1 MSSPQYPY
9 LDSQNGRD
17 EPVPM
22 NQFTV
27 RPDPASAPAQP
38 RGRLAWAL
46 TGRALYLLL
55 AGCLFLIPA
64 FFHARY
70 AWAMLA
76 WDVCVLMITAVDG
89 VRLPAPRRI
98 DTQREWLSAPSLG
111 RDVEVEL
118 TITQHGRSLIHCTL
132 LDDLPSPFLEEP
144 ISWTLDAYP
153 EDRAATRYRFTP
165 AQRGDHLTGKLY
177 LRYRSTIGLAERWA
191 MADLTQTVRI
201 YPTLRTP
208 EENRLYLARHHRIE
222 LQMRLRRQRGMGR
235 DFESL
240 RDYLEGDEI
249 RDICWTASARRG
261 TLVTRLYEMEKSQA
275 VWLVLDAGRLQGA
288 RVGTY
293 TKLDQATAAALALAQ
308 IALTSGDRVG
318 LLAYGRD
325 TQQLVLPGRGGAHL
339 RLLLDA
345 LAQVRAEPLEAD
357 HLRAT
362 ATLMHRQSR
371 RSLIL
376 WMTDFAET
384 AMQPEVLDAAAQL
397 VRRHLLLF
405 IAISQQDVQRQAAVT
420 PETVDAMFETAAA
433 QELLDRRER
442 LLRRLQE
449 RGAMTLETQPELL
462 AGSVLN
468 RYLEVKEQG
477 IL

>member
-1 MSSPQYPY
+1 
-9 LDSQNGRD
+9 
-17 EPVPM
+17 M
-22 NQFTV
+22 NHFTV
-27 RPDPASAPAQP
+27 RPEAARAPVEP
-38 RGRLAWAL
+38 RRRLAWGL
-46 TGRALYLLL
+46 TPRALYLML
-55 AGCLFLIPA
+55 AGCLFLVPA
-64 FFHARY
+64 FFRARY
-70 AWAMLA
+70 AFGMVA
-76 WDVCVLMITAVDG
+76 WDLCVLIAAVVDG
-89 VRLPAPRRI
+89 TRLPAPRAI
-98 DTQREWLSAPSLG
+98 DVEREWLGAPSLG
-111 RDVEVEL
+111 REVEVEL
-118 TITQHGRSLIHCTL
+118 AVTQHGRGLLHCTL
-132 LDDLPSPFLEEP
+132 LDDLPAPFLEEP
-144 ISWTLDAYP
+144 VSYNVDAYP
-153 EDRAATRYRFTP
+153 EARAAVRYGFTP
-165 AQRGDHLTGKLY
+165 AQRGDHTTGKLY
-177 LRYRSTIGLAERWA
+177 LRYRSNLGLVERWA

-222 LQMRLRRQRGMGR
+222 LQMRMRRQRGIGR

-261 TLVTRLYEMEKSQA
+261 ALVTRIYEMEKSQA

-288 RVGTY
+288 RVGRY
-293 TKLDQATAAALALAQ
+293 TKLDQAAAAALALAQ

-325 TQQLVLPGRGGAHL
+325 TQQLVLPGRGAAHL
-339 RLLLDA
+339 RVLLDA
-345 LAQVRAEPLEAD
+345 FAQVRPEPLEAD
-357 HLRAT
+357 HLRAA

-405 IAISQQDVQRQAAVT
+405 IAISQRDLERQAAT
-420 PETVDAMFETAAA
+420 APETVDAMFETAAA
-433 QELLDRRER
+433 QELLERRER
-442 LLRRLQE
+442 LLRRLEE
-449 RGAMTLETQPELL
+449 RGAMTLETQPESL
-462 AGSVLN
+462 AASVLN

>member
-1 MSSPQYPY
+1 
-9 LDSQNGRD
+9 
-17 EPVPM
+17 M

-27 RPDPASAPAQP
+27 RPDAARAAAEP
-38 RGRLAWAL
+38 RRRLAWAL
-46 TGRALYLLL
+46 TPRALYLMLG
-55 AGCLFLIPA
+55 GCLFLVPA

-70 AWAMLA
+70 VFAMLA
-76 WDVCVLMITAVDG
+76 WDLCVLIAAVADG
-89 VRLPAPRRI
+89 ARLPAPSAI
-98 DTQREWLSAPSLG
+98 DVEREWLSAPSLG
-111 RDVEVEL
+111 REVEVQ
-118 TITQHGRSLIHCTL
+118 IAVTQHSRDLLHCTL
-132 LDDLPSPFLEEP
+132 LDDLPAPFLDEP
-144 ISWTLDAYP
+144 VSYNVDAYP
-153 EDRAATRYRFTP
+153 EARAATRYRFIP
-165 AQRGDHLTGKLY
+165 AHRGDHTTGRLH
-177 LRYRSTIGLAERWA
+177 LRYRSYIGLAERWA
-191 MADLTQTVRI
+191 MADLAQTVRI

-222 LQMRLRRQRGMGR
+222 LQMRMRRQRGMGR

-261 TLVTRLYEMEKSQA
+261 ALVTRVYEMEKSQA

-288 RVGTY
+288 RVGRY

-308 IALTSGDRVG
+308 IALISGDRVG
-318 LLAYGRD
+318 LLAYGRE
-325 TQQLVLPGRGGAHL
+325 TQQLVLPGRGAAHL
-339 RLLLDA
+339 RVLLDG
-345 LAQVRAEPLEAD
+345 LAQVRPEPLEAD

-371 RSLIL
+371 RSLVL

-405 IAISQQDVQRQAAVT
+405 IAISQLDLQRQAAAM
-420 PETVDAMFETAAA
+420 PETVDAMFETSAA

-449 RGAMTLETQPELL
+449 RGAMTLETQPESL
-462 AGSVLN
+462 AASVLN

>member
-1 MSSPQYPY
+1 
-9 LDSQNGRD
+9 
-17 EPVPM
+17 M

-27 RPDPASAPAQP
+27 RPDPARAPAQP

-46 TGRALYLLL
+46 TPRGLYLLL
-55 AGCLFLIPA
+55 AGCLFLVRA

-76 WDVCVLMITAVDG
+76 WDLCVLVLAALDG
-89 VRLPAPRRI
+89 ARLPAPRRI

-111 RDVEVEL
+111 REVEVEL
-118 TITQHGRSLIHCTL
+118 AITQHGRSLIHCTL

-144 ISWTLDAYP
+144 VSWKLDAYP
-153 EDRAATRYRFTP
+153 EARATARYRFTP
-165 AQRGDHLTGKLY
+165 AQRGDHLTGRLY
-177 LRYRSTIGLAERWA
+177 LRYRSNIGLAERWA

-208 EENRLYLARHHRIE
+208 EENRLYLARHRQIE

-288 RVGTY
+288 RVGRY

-318 LLAYGRD
+318 LLAYGRE
-325 TQQLVLPGRGGAHL
+325 TQQLVLPGRGAAHL

-405 IAISQQDVQRQAAVT
+405 IAISQQDVQRQASAT

>member
-1 MSSPQYPY
+1 
-9 LDSQNGRD
+9 
-17 EPVPM
+17 M

-27 RPDPASAPAQP
+27 RPDRVHASAAP
-38 RGRLAWAL
+38 RGHLAWAL
-46 TGRALYLLL
+46 TPRALWLLL
-55 AGCLFLIPA
+55 AGVVFLVPA
-64 FFHARY
+64 FFQARF
-70 AWAMLA
+70 AWGMLA
-76 WDVCVLMITAVDG
+76 WDLCVAIAAIIDG
-89 VRLPAPRRI
+89 ARLPAPSQI
-98 DTQREWLSAPSLG
+98 DAAREWLSAPSLG
-111 RDVEVEL
+111 RDVEIEL
-118 TITQHGRSLIHCTL
+118 VITQHGRSLIHCTL
-132 LDDLPSPFLEEP
+132 LDDLPAPFLEEP
-144 ISWTLDAYP
+144 VSHRLAAYP
-153 EDRAATRYRFTP
+153 EASASVRYSFIP
-165 AQRGDHLTGKLY
+165 AQRGDHTTGKLY
-177 LRYRSTIGLAERWA
+177 LRYRSAIGLVERWA
-191 MADLTQTVRI
+191 AAALTQTVRI

-261 TLVTRLYEMEKSQA
+261 SLVTRLYEMEKSQP
-275 VWLVLDAGRLQGA
+275 VWLVLDAGRLQSA
-288 RVGTY
+288 RVGRY
-293 TKLDQATAAALALAQ
+293 TKLDQAAAAALALAQ

-325 TQQLVLPGRGGAHL
+325 TQQLVLPGRGAAHL

-357 HLRAT
+357 HLRAA

-397 VRRHLLLF
+397 VRRHLVLF
-405 IAISQQDVQRQAAVT
+405 IAISQMDVQRQAEIT

-433 QELLDRRER
+433 QELLHRRER
-442 LLRRLQE
+442 LLRRLEE
-449 RGAMTLETQPELL
+449 RGAMTLETQPESL
-462 AGSVLN
+462 AVSVLN

-477 IL
+477 LL

>member
-1 MSSPQYPY
+1 
-9 LDSQNGRD
+9 
-17 EPVPM
+17 M
-22 NQFTV
+22 NQFTIQPEAA
-27 RPDPASAPAQP
+27 RAAARP
-38 RGRLAWAL
+38 RGHLAWAL
-46 TGRALYLLL
+46 TPRALYLLL
-55 AGCLFLIPA
+55 AGCLFLVPA
-64 FFHARY
+64 FFRARY
-70 AWAMLA
+70 AFAMLA
-76 WDVCVLMITAVDG
+76 WDVCVLIAAAVDG
-89 VRLPAPRRI
+89 ARLPAPARI
-98 DTQREWLSAPSLG
+98 DAEREWLGAPSLG

-118 TITQHGRSLIHCTL
+118 AITQHGGSLIHCTL
-132 LDDLPSPFLEEP
+132 LDDLPAPFLEEP
-144 ISWTLDAYP
+144 VSYPLAAYP
-153 EDRAATRYRFTP
+153 EARAAVRYRFIP
-165 AQRGDHLTGKLY
+165 AQRGDHRTGRLY
-177 LRYRSTIGLAERWA
+177 LRYRSSIGLAERWA
-191 MADLTQTVRI
+191 MADLAQTVRI

-208 EENRLYLARHHRIE
+208 EENQLYLARHHRIE
-222 LQMRLRRQRGMGR
+222 LQMRMRRQRGMGR

-261 TLVTRLYEMEKSQA
+261 SLVTRLYEMEKSQA

-288 RVGTY
+288 QVGRY
-293 TKLDQATAAALALAQ
+293 TKLDQATAAARALAQ

-325 TQQLVLPGRGGAHL
+325 TQQLVLPGRGAAHL

-345 LAQVRAEPLEAD
+345 LAQVRPEPLEAD

-371 RSLIL
+371 RSLVL

-405 IAISQQDVQRQAAVT
+405 IAISQLDVQRQANAM

-449 RGAMTLETQPELL
+449 RGAMTLETQPESL

-477 IL
+477 LL

>member
-1 MSSPQYPY
+1 
-9 LDSQNGRD
+9 
-17 EPVPM
+17 M
-22 NQFTV
+22 NHFTV
-27 RPDPASAPAQP
+27 RPEAARASAEP
-38 RGRLAWAL
+38 RRRHLAWAL
-46 TGRALYLLL
+46 TPRALYMIL
-55 AGCLFLIPA
+55 AGCLFLVPA
-64 FFHARY
+64 FFRAQY
-70 AWAMLA
+70 AFGMIA
-76 WDVCVLMITAVDG
+76 WDLCVLIAAIADG
-89 VRLPAPRRI
+89 ARLPAPHLI
-98 DTQREWLSAPSLG
+98 DVEREWLAAPSLG
-111 RDVEVEL
+111 REIEVEL
-118 TITQHGRSLIHCTL
+118 GVTQHGGALIHCTL
-132 LDDLPSPFLEEP
+132 LDDLPAPFLEEP
-144 ISWTLDAYP
+144 VSYKVDAYP
-153 EDRAATRYRFTP
+153 EARAAVRYRFIP
-165 AQRGDHLTGKLY
+165 ARRGDHATGKVY
-177 LRYRSTIGLAERWA
+177 LRYHSVVGLTERWA
-191 MADLTQTVRI
+191 MADLTRTVRI

-222 LQMRLRRQRGMGR
+222 LQMRMRRQRGMGR

-261 TLVTRLYEMEKSQA
+261 SLVTRLYEMEKSQA

-288 RVGTY
+288 RVERH

-318 LLAYGRD
+318 LLAYGRE
-325 TQQLVLPGRGGAHL
+325 TQQLVLPGRGAAHL
-339 RLLLDA
+339 RVLLDA
-345 LAQVRAEPLEAD
+345 LAQVRTEPLEAD
-357 HLRAT
+357 HLRAA

-376 WMTDFAET
+376 WMTDFAES

-405 IAISQQDVQRQAAVT
+405 IAISQRDLERQAAAR
-420 PETVDAMFETAAA
+420 PETVDAMFESAAA

-442 LLRRLQE
+442 LLRRLKE
-449 RGAMTLETQPELL
+449 RGAITLETRPESL
-462 AGSVLN
+462 AASVLN

>member
-1 MSSPQYPY
+1 
-9 LDSQNGRD
+9 
-17 EPVPM
+17 M

-27 RPDPASAPAQP
+27 KPEAARAPARP

-46 TGRALYLLL
+46 TPRALYLLL
-55 AGCLFLIPA
+55 AGCLFLAPA
-64 FFHARY
+64 FFRARY
-70 AWAMLA
+70 AFGMLA
-76 WDVCVLMITAVDG
+76 WDICVLIAAVADAAK
-89 VRLPAPRRI
+89 LPAPARI
-98 DTQREWLSAPSLG
+98 AAERAWLGAPSLG
-111 RDVEVEL
+111 REVEVEL
-118 TITQHGRSLIHCTL
+118 AITQHSGSLIHCTL
-132 LDDLPSPFLEEP
+132 LDDLPAPFLEEP
-144 ISWTLDAYP
+144 ATYRLDAYP
-153 EDRAATRYRFTP
+153 EARAAIRYRFVP
-165 AQRGDHLTGKLY
+165 AQRGDHRTGNLY
-177 LRYRSTIGLAERWA
+177 LRYRSNIGLAERWA

-222 LQMRLRRQRGMGR
+222 LQMRMRRQRGMGR

-261 TLVTRLYEMEKSQA
+261 SLVTRLYEMEKSQP

-288 RVGTY
+288 QVGRY

-308 IALTSGDRVG
+308 IALASGDRVG
-318 LLAYGRD
+318 LLAYGRE
-325 TQQLVLPGRGGAHL
+325 TQQLVLPGRGAAHL

-345 LAQVRAEPLEAD
+345 LAQVRPEPLEAD

-405 IAISQQDVQRQAAVT
+405 IAISQLDVQRKANAT
-420 PETVDAMFETAAA
+420 PETVEAMFETAAA

-449 RGAMTLETQPELL
+449 RGAMTLETQPESL

-477 IL
+477 LL

>member
-1 MSSPQYPY
+1 M
-9 LDSQNGRD
+9 
-17 EPVPM
+17 
-22 NQFTV
+22 
-27 RPDPASAPAQP
+27 
-38 RGRLAWAL
+38 
-46 TGRALYLLL
+46 L
-55 AGCLFLIPA
+55 AGCLFLVPA

-70 AWAMLA
+70 VFAMLA
-76 WDVCVLMITAVDG
+76 WDLCVLIAAVADG
-89 VRLPAPRRI
+89 ARLPGPNAI
-98 DTQREWLSAPSLG
+98 DVEREWLSAPSLG
-111 RDVEVEL
+111 REVEVE
-118 TITQHGRSLIHCTL
+118 IAVTQHSRSLLHCTL
-132 LDDLPSPFLEEP
+132 LDDLPAPFLDEP
-144 ISWTLDAYP
+144 ASYKVDAYP
-153 EDRAATRYRFTP
+153 EARATTRYRFIP
-165 AQRGDHLTGKLY
+165 AQRGDHTTGRVY
-177 LRYRSTIGLAERWA
+177 LRYRSQIGLAERWA
-191 MADLTQTVRI
+191 MADLTQIVRI

-208 EENRLYLARHHRIE
+208 EENQLYLVRHHRIE
-222 LQMRLRRQRGMGR
+222 LQMRMRRQRGMGR

-261 TLVTRLYEMEKSQA
+261 TLVTRVYEMEKSQA

-288 RVGTY
+288 RVGRY

-318 LLAYGRD
+318 LLAYGRQ
-325 TQQLVLPGRGGAHL
+325 TQQLVLPGRGSAHL
-339 RLLLDA
+339 RVLLDA
-345 LAQVRAEPLEAD
+345 LAQVRPEPLEAD
-357 HLRAT
+357 HLRAA

-405 IAISQQDVQRQAAVT
+405 IAISQLDLQRQADAV
-420 PETVDAMFETAAA
+420 PQTVDAMFETAAA

-449 RGAMTLETQPELL
+449 RGAMTLETQPESL
-462 AGSVLN
+462 AASVLN

>member
-1 MSSPQYPY
+1 
-9 LDSQNGRD
+9 
-17 EPVPM
+17 M

-27 RPDPASAPAQP
+27 RPEAASATAEP

-46 TGRALYLLL
+46 TPRAIYLLL

-64 FFHARY
+64 FFRPHY
-70 AWAMLA
+70 ALGMVA
-76 WDVCVLMITAVDG
+76 WDICVLVAAIVDG
-89 VRLPAPRRI
+89 ERLPAPRRI
-98 DTQREWLSAPSLG
+98 EVRREWLGAPSLG
-111 RDVEVEL
+111 REVEVEVGV
-118 TITQHGRSLIHCTL
+118 TQHGQSLLHCTL
-132 LDDLPSPFLEEP
+132 LDDLPAPFLEEP
-144 ISWTLDAYP
+144 ASYEIDTYP
-153 EDRAATRYRFTP
+153 EARAAVRYSFIP
-165 AQRGDHLTGKLY
+165 AQRGDHTTGRLY
-177 LRYRSTIGLAERWA
+177 LRYRSNIGLVERWA
-191 MADLTQTVRI
+191 MAELTQAVRI
-201 YPTLRTP
+201 YPTLRTT

-222 LQMRLRRQRGMGR
+222 LQMRMRRQRGMGR

-261 TLVTRLYEMEKSQA
+261 ALVTRIYEMEKSQA

-288 RVGTY
+288 QVGRY

-308 IALTSGDRVG
+308 IALASGDRVG

-325 TQQLVLPGRGGAHL
+325 TQQLVLPGRGAAHL
-339 RLLLDA
+339 RVLLDA
-345 LAQVRAEPLEAD
+345 LAQTGPEPLEAD
-357 HLRAT
+357 HLRAA

-405 IAISQQDVQRQAAVT
+405 IAISQLDLQRQAAAM

-433 QELLDRRER
+433 QELLARRER

-449 RGAMTLETQPELL
+449 RGAMTLETQPEYL
-462 AGSVLN
+462 AASVLN
-468 RYLEVKEQG
+468 RYFEVKEQG

>member
-1 MSSPQYPY
+1 
-9 LDSQNGRD
+9 
-17 EPVPM
+17 M

-27 RPDPASAPAQP
+27 RPDPARAPAQP

-46 TGRALYLLL
+46 TPRALYLLL
-55 AGCLFLIPA
+55 AGCLFLVPA

-70 AWAMLA
+70 ALAMVA
-76 WDVCVLMITAVDG
+76 WDVCVLVLAAVDG
-89 VRLPAPRRI
+89 ARLPAPRRI
-98 DTQREWLSAPSLG
+98 EAQREWLSAPSLG
-111 RDVEVEL
+111 REVEVEL
-118 TITQHGRSLIHCTL
+118 AVTQHGRSLIHCTL

-144 ISWTLDAYP
+144 MSWKLDGYP
-153 EDRAATRYRFTP
+153 EARATVRYRFTP
-165 AQRGDHLTGKLY
+165 RQRGDHPAGRLY
-177 LRYRSTIGLAERWA
+177 LRYRSNIGLAERWA

-288 RVGTY
+288 RVGHY

-325 TQQLVLPGRGGAHL
+325 TQQLVLPGRGAAHL

-397 VRRHLLLF
+397 VRRHLVLF
-405 IAISQQDVQRQAAVT
+405 IAISQLDVQKQANAT

-433 QELLDRRER
+433 QELLDRREH

-462 AGSVLN
+462 ATSVLN
-468 RYLEVKEQG
+468 RYLEVKEKG

>member
-1 MSSPQYPY
+1 
-9 LDSQNGRD
+9 
-17 EPVPM
+17 M

-27 RPDPASAPAQP
+27 RPDTARAAAEP
-38 RGRLAWAL
+38 RRRLAWAL
-46 TGRALYLLL
+46 TPRALYLML
-55 AGCLFLIPA
+55 AGCLFVVPA
-64 FFHARY
+64 FFRERY
-70 AWAMLA
+70 AFGMVA
-76 WDVCVLMITAVDG
+76 WDLCVLLASILDAA
-89 VRLPAPRRI
+89 RLPAPRSI
-98 DTQREWLSAPSLG
+98 DVEREWLGAPSLG
-111 RDVEVEL
+111 REVEL
-118 TITQHGRSLIHCTL
+118 EIAVTQHGSGLIYCTL
-132 LDDLPSPFLEEP
+132 LDDLPAPFLEHPE
-144 ISWTLDAYP
+144 SHKVAAYP
-153 EDRAATRYRFTP
+153 GARAAVRYRFTP
-165 AQRGDHLTGKLY
+165 AQRGDHATGKLY
-177 LRYRSTIGLAERWA
+177 LRYSSNIGLAERWA
-191 MADLTQTVRI
+191 MADLMQTVRI

-208 EENRLYLARHHRIE
+208 EENQLYLARHRRLE
-222 LQMRLRRQRGMGR
+222 LQMRMRRQRGMGR

-261 TLVTRLYEMEKSQA
+261 ALVTRVYEMEKSQA

-288 RVGTY
+288 RVGCY

-325 TQQLVLPGRGGAHL
+325 TQQLVLPGRGAAHL
-339 RLLLDA
+339 RVLLDA
-345 LAQVRAEPLEAD
+345 LAQVRTEPLEAD

-384 AMQPEVLDAAAQL
+384 AMQPEVLDAASQL

-405 IAISQQDVQRQAAVT
+405 VAISQLDLRHQAAAM

-433 QELLDRRER
+433 QELLGRRER
-442 LLRRLQE
+442 RLRRIEE

-462 AGSVLN
+462 AASVLN
-468 RYLEVKEQG
+468 RYLEVKERG

>member
-1 MSSPQYPY
+1 
-9 LDSQNGRD
+9 
-17 EPVPM
+17 M

-27 RPDPASAPAQP
+27 RPDTARATAAP
-38 RGRLAWAL
+38 RRRLAWAL
-46 TGRALYLLL
+46 TPRALYLML
-55 AGCLFLIPA
+55 AGCFFLVPA

-70 AWAMLA
+70 IFGMVA
-76 WDVCVLMITAVDG
+76 WDLCVLLAAIVDG
-89 VRLPAPRRI
+89 ARLPAPRVI
-98 DTQREWLSAPSLG
+98 DVERDWLGAPSLG
-111 RDVEVEL
+111 REVEVEL
-118 TITQHGRSLIHCTL
+118 TVRQHGRSLLYCTL
-132 LDDLPSPFLEEP
+132 LDDLPAPFLEQP
-144 ISWTLDAYP
+144 VSYKVAAYP
-153 EDRAATRYRFTP
+153 EARTAVRYRFIP
-165 AQRGDHLTGKLY
+165 AQRGDHATGKVY
-177 LRYRSTIGLAERWA
+177 LRYRSNIGLAERWA
-191 MADLTQTVRI
+191 VADLTQTVRI
-201 YPTLRTP
+201 YPALRTP
-208 EENRLYLARHHRIE
+208 EENRLYLARHRRIE
-222 LQMRLRRQRGMGR
+222 LQMRMRRQRGTGR

-261 TLVTRLYEMEKSQA
+261 ALVTRVYEMEKSQA

-288 RVGTY
+288 RVGRY

-325 TQQLVLPGRGGAHL
+325 TQQLVLPGRGALHL
-339 RLLLDA
+339 RVLLDA
-345 LAQVRAEPLEAD
+345 LAQVRLEPLEAN
-357 HLRAT
+357 HLRAA

-405 IAISQQDVQRQAAVT
+405 VAISQLDLQRQAGAM

-442 LLRRLQE
+442 LLRRLEE
-449 RGAMTLETQPELL
+449 RGAMTLETQPESL
-462 AGSVLN
+462 AASVLN
-468 RYLEVKEQG
+468 RYLEVKERG

>member
-1 MSSPQYPY
+1 
-9 LDSQNGRD
+9 
-17 EPVPM
+17 M

-27 RPDPASAPAQP
+27 QPDTARAPAQP

-46 TGRALYLLL
+46 TPRTLYLLL
-55 AGCLFLIPA
+55 GGCLFLIPA
-64 FFHARY
+64 FFRPGY
-70 AWAMLA
+70 AFCVVA
-76 WDVCVLMITAVDG
+76 WDVCVLVAALADA
-89 VRLPAPRRI
+89 VRLPAPRAI
-98 DTQREWLSAPSLG
+98 DCERMWLGAPSLG
-111 RDVEVEL
+111 REVEL
-118 TITQHGRSLIHCTL
+118 ELAVAQHGDSLIHCTII
-132 LDDLPSPFLEEP
+132 DDLPSAFVEEP
-144 ISWTLDAYP
+144 ARHTLDAYP
-153 EDRAATRYRFTP
+153 EARASIRYHFIP
-165 AQRGDHLTGKLY
+165 MQRGDHATGRMY

-191 MADLTQTVRI
+191 VADLIQTVRI

-222 LQMRLRRQRGMGR
+222 LQMRMRRQRGMGR

-249 RDICWTASARRG
+249 RDVCWTASARRG
-261 TLVTRLYEMEKSQA
+261 SLVTRLYEMEKSQA

-288 RVGTY
+288 QVGRY

-308 IALTSGDRVG
+308 IALASGDRVG
-318 LLAYGRD
+318 LLAYGRE
-325 TQQLVLPGRGGAHL
+325 TQQLVLPGRGAAHL
-339 RLLLDA
+339 RLLLDS
-345 LAQVRAEPLEAD
+345 LAQVRAEALESD
-357 HLRAT
+357 HLLA
-362 ATLMHRQSR
+362 AASLMHRQSR

-405 IAISQQDVQRQAAVT
+405 IAISQLDVQRQAAAT
-420 PETVDAMFETAAA
+420 PVTVDAMFETAAA
-433 QELLDRRER
+433 QELLGRRER

-449 RGAMTLETQPELL
+449 RGAMTLETPPEAL

-477 IL
+477 LL

>member
-1 MSSPQYPY
+1 
-9 LDSQNGRD
+9 
-17 EPVPM
+17 M

-27 RPDPASAPAQP
+27 LPEAARAAAQP

-46 TGRALYLLL
+46 TPRSLYLLL
-55 AGCLFLIPA
+55 AGCLFLAPA
-64 FFHARY
+64 FFRARY
-70 AWAMLA
+70 AFGMIA
-76 WDVCVLMITAVDG
+76 WDLCVLIATIMDG
-89 VRLPAPRRI
+89 ARMPAPRAI
-98 DTQREWLSAPSLG
+98 DVEREWLGAPSLG
-111 RDVEVEL
+111 RDVELEQA
-118 TITQHGRSLIHCTL
+118 ITQHGGSLIHCTL
-132 LDDLPSPFLEEP
+132 LDDLPAPFLDEP
-144 ISWTLDAYP
+144 VSYKLDAYP
-153 EDRAATRYRFTP
+153 EARAAVRYRFTP
-165 AQRGDHLTGKLY
+165 AQRGDYAAGMLY
-177 LRYRSTIGLAERWA
+177 LRYRSNIGLAERWA
-191 MADLTQTVRI
+191 VADLTQTVRI

-208 EENRLYLARHHRIE
+208 EENRLYLARHRRIE
-222 LQMRLRRQRGMGR
+222 LQMRMRRQRGMGR

-261 TLVTRLYEMEKSQA
+261 SPVTRLYETEKSQA

-288 RVGTY
+288 RVGRY

-325 TQQLVLPGRGGAHL
+325 TQQLVLPGRGAAHL
-339 RLLLDA
+339 RILLDA
-345 LAQVRAEPLEAD
+345 LAQVRPEALEAD
-357 HLRAT
+357 HLHAT

-371 RSLIL
+371 RSLVL
-376 WMTDFAET
+376 WMTDFAES
-384 AMQPEVLDAAAQL
+384 AMQPEVLDAASHL

-405 IAISQQDVQRQAAVT
+405 IAISQLEVQRQADT
-420 PETVDAMFETAAA
+420 MPQTVDAMFETAAA

-449 RGAMTLETQPELL
+449 RGAMTLETQPESL

-477 IL
+477 LL

>member
-1 MSSPQYPY
+1 
-9 LDSQNGRD
+9 
-17 EPVPM
+17 M
-22 NQFTV
+22 NHFTV
-27 RPDPASAPAQP
+27 QPDAVRAAAQP

-46 TGRALYLLL
+46 TQRSLYLLL

-64 FFHARY
+64 FFRARY
-70 AWAMLA
+70 AFAMLA
-76 WDVCVLMITAVDG
+76 WDVCVLIAATVDG
-89 VRLPAPRRI
+89 ARLPAPRLVDAERK
-98 DTQREWLSAPSLG
+98 WLGAPSLG
-111 RDVEVEL
+111 REVAVEL
-118 TITQHGRSLIHCTL
+118 AITQHGRSLIHCDV
-132 LDDLPSPFLEEP
+132 LDDLPSPFLQEP
-144 ISWTLDAYP
+144 DSWKLNAYP
-153 EDRAATRYRFTP
+153 EARAFVRYRFTP
-165 AQRGDHLTGKLY
+165 AERGDHATGRLY
-177 LRYRSTIGLAERWA
+177 LRYRSNVGLAERWA
-191 MADLTQTVRI
+191 MANLIQTVRI

-208 EENRLYLARHHRIE
+208 EENRLYLARHHRME
-222 LQMRLRRQRGMGR
+222 LQMRMRRQRGLGR

-261 TLVTRLYEMEKSQA
+261 SLVTRLYEMEKSQA
-275 VWLVLDAGRLQGA
+275 VWIVLDAGRLQGG
-288 RVGTY
+288 RVGRY

-308 IALTSGDRVG
+308 IALASGDRIG

-325 TQQLVLPGRGGAHL
+325 TQQLILPGRGAAHL

-345 LAQVRAEPLEAD
+345 LAQVHAEPLEAD

-362 ATLMHRQSR
+362 ATLMHRQPR

-405 IAISQQDVQRQAAVT
+405 IAISQLDVQRRAAAT

-449 RGAMTLETQPELL
+449 RGAMTLETQPESL

>member
-1 MSSPQYPY
+1 
-9 LDSQNGRD
+9 
-17 EPVPM
+17 M

-27 RPDPASAPAQP
+27 LPEAARAAAQP

-46 TGRALYLLL
+46 TPRALYLLL
-55 AGCLFLIPA
+55 AGCLFLAPA
-64 FFHARY
+64 FLRARY
-70 AWAMLA
+70 AFGMIA
-76 WDVCVLMITAVDG
+76 WDVCVLIAAIVDRA
-89 VRLPAPRRI
+89 RLPAPRSI
-98 DTQREWLSAPSLG
+98 DAEREWLGAPSLG
-111 RDVEVEL
+111 REVEL
-118 TITQHGRSLIHCTL
+118 GLAITQHGGSLIHCTM
-132 LDDLPSPFLEEP
+132 LDDLPAPFLDEP
-144 ISWTLDAYP
+144 ASYRLDAYP
-153 EDRAATRYRFTP
+153 EARAAVRYRFTP
-165 AQRGDHLTGKLY
+165 AQRGDHAAGRLY
-177 LRYRSTIGLAERWA
+177 LRYRSKIGLVERWA
-191 MADLTQTVRI
+191 VANITQTVRI

-208 EENRLYLARHHRIE
+208 EENRLYLARHRRIE
-222 LQMRLRRQRGMGR
+222 LQIRMRRQRGIGR

-261 TLVTRLYEMEKSQA
+261 SPVTRLYETEKSQA

-288 RVGTY
+288 RVGRY

-308 IALTSGDRVG
+308 IALASGDRVG

-325 TQQLVLPGRGGAHL
+325 TQQLVLPGRGAAHL
-339 RLLLDA
+339 RILLDA
-345 LAQVRAEPLEAD
+345 LAQVRPEALEAD
-357 HLRAT
+357 HLHAT

-371 RSLIL
+371 RSLVL
-376 WMTDFAET
+376 WMTDFAES
-384 AMQPEVLDAAAQL
+384 AMQPEVLDAAAHL

-405 IAISQQDVQRQAAVT
+405 IAISQLDVQRQADAM
-420 PETVDAMFETAAA
+420 PQTVDAMFETAAA

-449 RGAMTLETQPELL
+449 RGAMTLETQPESL

-477 IL
+477 LL

>member
-1 MSSPQYPY
+1 
-9 LDSQNGRD
+9 
-17 EPVPM
+17 M
-22 NQFTV
+22 NHVTV
-27 RPDPASAPAQP
+27 RPDAARAPAEP
-38 RGRLAWAL
+38 HRRLAWAL
-46 TGRALYLLL
+46 TPRALYLML
-55 AGCLFLIPA
+55 AGCLFLVPA

-70 AWAMLA
+70 AFGMVA
-76 WDVCVLMITAVDG
+76 WDLCVLIAAMVDG
-89 VRLPAPRRI
+89 TRLPAPRSI
-98 DTQREWLSAPSLG
+98 DVEREWFGAPSLG

-118 TITQHGRSLIHCTL
+118 AVTQHGGSLLHCTL
-132 LDDLPSPFLEEP
+132 LDDLPAPFLEEP
-144 ISWTLDAYP
+144 ASYAVDAYP
-153 EDRAATRYRFTP
+153 EGRAAVRYRFTP
-165 AQRGDHLTGKLY
+165 AQRGDHTTGKLY
-177 LRYRSTIGLAERWA
+177 LRYRSNIGLAERWA

-208 EENRLYLARHHRIE
+208 QENRLYLARHHRME
-222 LQMRLRRQRGMGR
+222 LQMRMRRQRGMGR

-261 TLVTRLYEMEKSQA
+261 ALVTRVYEMEKSQA
-275 VWLVLDAGRLQGA
+275 VWLVLDSGRLQGA
-288 RVGTY
+288 RVGRY

-318 LLAYGRD
+318 LLAYGRE
-325 TQQLVLPGRGGAHL
+325 TQQLVLPGRGAAHL
-339 RLLLDA
+339 RVLLDA
-345 LAQVRAEPLEAD
+345 LAQVRPEPLEAD

-362 ATLMHRQSR
+362 ATLMRRQSR

-384 AMQPEVLDAAAQL
+384 AMQPEVLDAAVQL

-405 IAISQQDVQRQAAVT
+405 IAISQLDLQRQAAAM
-420 PETVDAMFETAAA
+420 PHTVDAMFETAAA

-442 LLRRLQE
+442 LLRRLEE
-449 RGAMTLETQPELL
+449 RGAMTLETQPESL
-462 AGSVLN
+462 AASVLN

>member
-1 MSSPQYPY
+1 
-9 LDSQNGRD
+9 
-17 EPVPM
+17 M

-27 RPDPASAPAQP
+27 RPEAVRVPAKP
-38 RGRLAWAL
+38 RGRLAWAP
-46 TGRALYLLL
+46 TSRALWLLL
-55 AGCLFLIPA
+55 AGLLFLVPA
-64 FFHARY
+64 FFQQRF
-70 AWAMLA
+70 AWGILA
-76 WDVCVLMITAVDG
+76 WDVCVLIAAVVDATI
-89 VRLPAPRRI
+89 LPAPRQI
-98 DTQREWLSAPSLG
+98 ELSREWLSAPSLG
-111 RDVEVEL
+111 RGVEVEL
-118 TITQHGRSLIHCTL
+118 AVTQHGRSLIYCAL
-132 LDDLPSPFLEEP
+132 LDDLPVAFLDEP
-144 ISWTLDAYP
+144 VSHELDAYP
-153 EDRAATRYRFTP
+153 EAPATVRYKFVP
-165 AQRGDHLTGKLY
+165 AERGDHPTGKLY
-177 LRYRSTIGLAERWA
+177 LRYRSPIGLAERWA
-191 MADLTQTVRI
+191 VADLAQTVRV

-222 LQMRLRRQRGMGR
+222 LQMRMRRQRGMGR

-240 RDYLEGDEI
+240 RDYLEGDEL

-261 TLVTRLYEMEKSQA
+261 SLVTRLYEMEKSQA
-275 VWLVLDAGRLQGA
+275 VWVVLDAGRLQSA
-288 RVGTY
+288 RIGRY
-293 TKLDQATAAALALAQ
+293 TKLDHAAAAALALAQ
-308 IALTSGDRVG
+308 IGLTAGDRVG

-325 TQQLVLPGRGGAHL
+325 TQQLVLPGRGAAHL

-357 HLRAT
+357 HLRAA

-384 AMQPEVLDAAAQL
+384 AMQPEVLDAAASL

-405 IAISQQDVQRQAAVT
+405 IAISHQDVQRLADAM

-433 QELLDRRER
+433 QELLNRRER

-449 RGAMTLETQPELL
+449 RGAMTLETRPESL
-462 AGSVLN
+462 AAAALN

>member
-1 MSSPQYPY
+1 MT
-9 LDSQNGRD
+9 R
-17 EPVPM
+17 
-22 NQFTV
+22 FTV
-27 RPDPASAPAQP
+27 QPDTARGLAQP
-38 RGRLAWAL
+38 RSRWAWAL
-46 TGRALYLLL
+46 TPRALYLLL
-55 AGCLFLIPA
+55 AGCVFLIPA

-70 AWAMLA
+70 AFGMLA
-76 WDVCVLMITAVDG
+76 WDLSVLLAAIVDG
-89 VRLPAPRRI
+89 ARLPKPQAMEAERA
-98 DTQREWLSAPSLG
+98 WLGAPSLG
-111 RDVEVEL
+111 RDVELEL
-118 TITQHGRSLIHCTL
+118 AIVQRGRSLIHCTL
-132 LDDLPSPFLEEP
+132 LDDLPSSFLDVP
-144 ISWTLDAYP
+144 ATYTLDAYP
-153 EDRAATRYRFTP
+153 EARAAVRYRFIP
-165 AQRGDHLTGKLY
+165 AHRGDHPTGKLY

-208 EENRLYLARHHRIE
+208 EENGLYLARHRRIE

-288 RVGTY
+288 QVGRY

-308 IALTSGDRVG
+308 IALASGDRVG
-318 LLAYGRD
+318 LLAYGRE
-325 TQQLVLPGRGGAHL
+325 TQQLVLPGRGAAHL
-339 RLLLDA
+339 HLLLDA
-345 LAQVRAEPLEAD
+345 LAQVRPEPLEAD

-371 RSLIL
+371 RSLVL

-384 AMQPEVLDAAAQL
+384 AMQPEGLDAAAQL

-405 IAISQQDVQRQAAVT
+405 IAISQLDVQRQAAVI
-420 PETVDAMFETAAA
+420 PANVDAMFETAAA
-433 QELLDRRER
+433 RELLNRRER

-449 RGAMTLETQPELL
+449 RGAMTLETQPESL

-477 IL
+477 LL

>member
-1 MSSPQYPY
+1 LLPLWMVHGSLSRDSSIW
-9 LDSQNGRD
+9 N
-17 EPVPM
+17 
-22 NQFTV
+22 
-27 RPDPASAPAQP
+27 AS
-38 RGRLAWAL
+38 GS
-46 TGRALYLLL
+46 
-55 AGCLFLIPA
+55 
-64 FFHARY
+64 AR
-70 AWAMLA
+70 
-76 WDVCVLMITAVDG
+76 
-89 VRLPAPRRI
+89 
-98 DTQREWLSAPSLG
+98 PSLG

-118 TITQHGRSLIHCTL
+118 AITQHGRSLIYCTL

-144 ISWTLDAYP
+144 VSWKVDAYP
-153 EDRAATRYRFTP
+153 EACATVRYRFTP
-165 AQRGDHLTGKLY
+165 AQRGDHAAGRLY
-177 LRYRSTIGLAERWA
+177 LRYRSNIGLVERWA
-191 MADLTQTVRI
+191 VADLTQIVRI

-208 EENRLYLARHHRIE
+208 EENRLYLARHRRIE

-261 TLVTRLYEMEKSQA
+261 SLVTRLYEMEKSQA
-275 VWLVLDAGRLQGA
+275 VWLVIDAGRLQGA
-288 RVGTY
+288 RVGRY

-325 TQQLVLPGRGGAHL
+325 TQQMVLPGRGAGHL
-339 RLLLDA
+339 RLLLNA

-362 ATLMHRQSR
+362 ASLMRRQSR

-384 AMQPEVLDAAAQL
+384 AMPPEVLDAAAQL

-405 IAISQQDVQRQAAVT
+405 IAISQLDVQRQAAAT

-449 RGAMTLETQPELL
+449 RGAMTLETHPESL

>member
-1 MSSPQYPY
+1 
-9 LDSQNGRD
+9 
-17 EPVPM
+17 
-22 NQFTV
+22 
-27 RPDPASAPAQP
+27 
-38 RGRLAWAL
+38 
-46 TGRALYLLL
+46 
-55 AGCLFLIPA
+55 
-64 FFHARY
+64 
-70 AWAMLA
+70 
-76 WDVCVLMITAVDG
+76 
-89 VRLPAPRRI
+89 
-98 DTQREWLSAPSLG
+98 
-111 RDVEVEL
+111 
-118 TITQHGRSLIHCTL
+118 
-132 LDDLPSPFLEEP
+132 
-144 ISWTLDAYP
+144 
-153 EDRAATRYRFTP
+153 
-165 AQRGDHLTGKLY
+165 
-177 LRYRSTIGLAERWA
+177 
-191 MADLTQTVRI
+191 MADLAQTVRI

-208 EENRLYLARHHRIE
+208 EENQLYLARHHRIE
-222 LQMRLRRQRGMGR
+222 LQMRMRRQRGMGR

-261 TLVTRLYEMEKSQA
+261 ALVTRVYEMEKSQA

-288 RVGTY
+288 RVGRY

-318 LLAYGRD
+318 LLAYGRE
-325 TQQLVLPGRGGAHL
+325 TQQLVLPGRGAAHL
-339 RLLLDA
+339 RVLLDA
-345 LAQVRAEPLEAD
+345 LAQVRPEPLEAD

-376 WMTDFAET
+376 WMTDFPET

-405 IAISQQDVQRQAAVT
+405 IAISQLDLQRQAAAI

-449 RGAMTLETQPELL
+449 RGAMTLETQPESL
-462 AGSVLN
+462 AASMLN

>member
-1 MSSPQYPY
+1 
-9 LDSQNGRD
+9 
-17 EPVPM
+17 M

-27 RPDPASAPAQP
+27 RPDTARASALP

-46 TGRALYLLL
+46 TPRALYLLI

-64 FFHARY
+64 FFHAHY
-70 AWAMLA
+70 ARGMLM
-76 WDVCVLMITAVDG
+76 WDLCVLVIAAIDG
-89 VRLPAPRRI
+89 ARLPAPRSI
-98 DTQREWLSAPSLG
+98 DAEREWLSAPSLG
-111 RDVEVEL
+111 REVEL
-118 TITQHGRSLIHCTL
+118 ELAVTQRGRSLIYCTV
-132 LDDLPSPFLEEP
+132 LDDLPAPFLDEP
-144 ISWTLDAYP
+144 ASYSVDAYP
-153 EDRAATRYRFTP
+153 EARSAMRYRFTP
-165 AQRGDHLTGKLY
+165 AQRGDHATGKLY
-177 LRYRSTIGLAERWA
+177 LRYRSTIGLMERWA

-208 EENRLYLARHHRIE
+208 EENRLYLVRHHRIE

-288 RVGTY
+288 RVGRY
-293 TKLDQATAAALALAQ
+293 TKLDQATTAALALAQ
-308 IALTSGDRVG
+308 IALMSGDRVG

-325 TQQLVLPGRGGAHL
+325 TQQLVLPGRGAAHL

-362 ATLMHRQSR
+362 VTLMHRQSR

-405 IAISQQDVQRQAAVT
+405 IAISQLDVQRQAAAT

-442 LLRRLQE
+442 LLRRMQE

-462 AGSVLN
+462 AGAVLN

>member
-1 MSSPQYPY
+1 
-9 LDSQNGRD
+9 
-17 EPVPM
+17 M

-27 RPDPASAPAQP
+27 QPDRARAPAQP
-38 RGRLAWAL
+38 RGHLAWAL
-46 TGRALYLLL
+46 TPRALYLLL
-55 AGCLFLIPA
+55 AGCLFLAPG

-70 AWAMLA
+70 AFGMLA
-76 WDVCVLMITAVDG
+76 WDLCVLVATIVDG
-89 VRLPAPRRI
+89 ARLPAPGLI
-98 DTQREWLSAPSLG
+98 DAQRAWLGAPSLG
-111 RDVEVEL
+111 REVEVEL
-118 TITQHGRSLIHCTL
+118 ALTQHGGSIIHCTL
-132 LDDLPSPFLEEP
+132 LDDLPSAFLDEP
-144 ISWTLDAYP
+144 ATYRLDAYP
-153 EDRAATRYRFTP
+153 EARATIRYRFTP
-165 AQRGDHLTGKLY
+165 AQRGDHAAGKLY
-177 LRYRSTIGLAERWA
+177 LRYRSKVGLAERWA
-191 MADLTQTVRI
+191 IADLTQTVRI

-240 RDYLEGDEI
+240 RDYLEGDEL

-261 TLVTRLYEMEKSQA
+261 SLVTRLYEMEKSQP

-288 RVGTY
+288 RVGRY
-293 TKLDQATAAALALAQ
+293 TKLDQSAAAALALAQ

-318 LLAYGRD
+318 LLAYGRE
-325 TQQLVLPGRGGAHL
+325 TQQLVLPGRGAAHL

-345 LAQVRAEPLEAD
+345 LAQVRPEPLEAD

-405 IAISQQDVQRQAAVT
+405 IAISQRDVQRLASAT
-420 PETVDAMFETAAA
+420 PETIDAMFETAAA

-442 LLRRLQE
+442 LLRRLEE
-449 RGAMTLETQPELL
+449 RGAMTLETQPESL

-477 IL
+477 LL

>member
-1 MSSPQYPY
+1 
-9 LDSQNGRD
+9 
-17 EPVPM
+17 V
-22 NQFTV
+22 
-27 RPDPASAPAQP
+27 
-38 RGRLAWAL
+38 
-46 TGRALYLLL
+46 
-55 AGCLFLIPA
+55 
-64 FFHARY
+64 
-70 AWAMLA
+70 
-76 WDVCVLMITAVDG
+76 
-89 VRLPAPRRI
+89 
-98 DTQREWLSAPSLG
+98 
-111 RDVEVEL
+111 
-118 TITQHGRSLIHCTL
+118 
-132 LDDLPSPFLEEP
+132 
-144 ISWTLDAYP
+144 
-153 EDRAATRYRFTP
+153 RYRFIP
-165 AQRGDHLTGKLY
+165 AQRGDHATGKLY
-177 LRYRSTIGLAERWA
+177 LRYRSNIGLAERWA
-191 MADLTQTVRI
+191 VADLAQTVRI

-208 EENRLYLARHHRIE
+208 EENRLYLARHRRIE

-261 TLVTRLYEMEKSQA
+261 ALVTRVYEMEKSQA

-288 RVGTY
+288 SVGRY

-325 TQQLVLPGRGGAHL
+325 TQQLVLPGRGALHL
-339 RLLLDA
+339 RVVLDA
-345 LAQVRAEPLEAD
+345 LAQVRLEPLEAD
-357 HLRAT
+357 HLRAA

-384 AMQPEVLDAAAQL
+384 AMQPEVLDATAQL

-405 IAISQQDVQRQAAVT
+405 VAVSQLDLQRQAGAM

-442 LLRRLQE
+442 LLRRLEE

-462 AGSVLN
+462 AASVLN
-468 RYLEVKEQG
+468 RYLEVKERG